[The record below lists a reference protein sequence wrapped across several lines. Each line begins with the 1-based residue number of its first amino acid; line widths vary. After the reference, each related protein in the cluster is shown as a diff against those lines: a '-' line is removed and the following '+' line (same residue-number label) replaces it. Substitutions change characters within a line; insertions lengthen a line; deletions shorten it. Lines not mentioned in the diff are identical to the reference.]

1 MAITSSA
8 QWPSVTQRD
17 LSLVFVDQ
25 YRGWPSMLPL
35 LYRFMDAEQGTEYD
49 LEAGDVGSVQLFNGS
64 INYTGFQEGY
74 KKSVQETQYALGL
87 VVTRQLLRNDLYGAV
102 RESVRNMADSFR
114 QLRESQGAFPFVN
127 SFNGA
132 FTTGDGLSLCNAAH
146 TSANGG
152 PNFSNTSTL
161 PFSAANIQVNRLAM
175 KKFPSNV
182 GNVIL
187 NIPDMLIVPMD
198 LEDQAYEILESMG
211 KVDTAMNNRNYSEG
225 RYKLVVWDNFLTS
238 STNWWMANS
247 ARMNRELIWRDWEKT
262 TFMRSGEFDT
272 LATKWAGY
280 TSFGVSTVEPR
291 YIMGSSN

>member
-1 MAITSSA
+1 
-8 QWPSVTQRD
+8 
-17 LSLVFVDQ
+17 
-25 YRGWPSMLPL
+25 MLPL
-35 LYRFMDAEQGTEYD
+35 LYRSMDAEQGTEYD
-49 LEAGDVGSVQLFNGS
+49 LEAGDVGSVQLFTGS
-64 INYTGFQEGY
+64 INYTNFQEGY

-127 SFNGA
+127 AFNGA
-132 FTTGDGLSLCNAAH
+132 FTTGDGLSWCNSAH
-146 TSANGG
+146 TNANGG
-152 PNFSNTSTL
+152 ANFSNTNSAA
-161 PFSAANIQVNRLAM
+161 FSAPNIQAMRLLM
-175 KKFPSNV
+175 KKFPSNA
-182 GNVIL
+182 GNIIL

-211 KVDTAMNNRNYSEG
+211 KIDTANNNRNYSEG

-238 STNWWMANS
+238 ATNWFMSNS

-272 LATKWAGY
+272 LSTKWAGY

-291 YIMGSSN
+291 YIFGSSN